1 MLGLQSLIWKLNVLK
16 LSYNKYFFC
25 HKPFS
30 ILPVED
36 HQLWSEVPA
45 DMENP
50 EQTKEEED
58 SIDGK
63 YNSCYLKG
71 LRELFEDGAGDGE
84 EEQGGVEEVV
94 EAAALVL
101 QLAIQVA
108 GGLDE
113 DFAELVQDEDEEPD
127 VEKDLRVLETPGEV
141 ENCHIGIKQQ
151 EQEVADT
158 VSNKLDNRCLHQWFY
173 DYVYT
178 TNILMLKAWE
188 LSLQLLIYKLDG
200 VDI

>member
-1 MLGLQSLIWKLNVLK
+1 
-16 LSYNKYFFC
+16 
-25 HKPFS
+25 
-30 ILPVED
+30 
-36 HQLWSEVPA
+36 
-45 DMENP
+45 MENP

-63 YNSCYLKG
+63 YNSGYLKG
-71 LRELFEDGAGDGE
+71 FRELFEDGAGDGE

-113 DFAELVQDEDEEPD
+113 DFAELVHDEDEEPD

-151 EQEVADT
+151 E
-158 VSNKLDNRCLHQWFY
+158 
-173 DYVYT
+173 
-178 TNILMLKAWE
+178 
-188 LSLQLLIYKLDG
+188 
-200 VDI
+200 